1 MKQLNNQALQ
11 LLIIGMFLLTNL
23 VLGGFIIRRSFIA
36 QNQRLQTIG
45 YIKCVL
51 LLRYDSPGLNE
62 KSPRQDVEG
71 ALDRCAESVKK

>member
-1 MKQLNNQALQ
+1 MKQIDNQRLQ
-11 LLIIGMFLLTNL
+11 TIIIGVFLLTNL
-23 VLGGFIIRRSFIA
+23 VLSGFIVSRSFAA

-62 KSPRQDVEG
+62 KSPRQDVEV
-71 ALDRCAESVKK
+71 ALDHCAESVKK